1 MSRDSYRNH
10 VPTNMP
16 ALDQIYS
23 YYPDDGKYADDGN
36 YLEKPMVRIRPPP
49 RLLDEDEDEEEE
61 KEKEEKEQEATPSCV
76 METLPILSRMD
87 APVPNKTRCRILPQK
102 IIWDQDNT
110 PCGHDTLV
118 YPPKWNFTEDMSIK
132 IVLLMIL
139 LLQIARFF
147 H

>member
-1 MSRDSYRNH
+1 M
-10 VPTNMP
+10 T
-16 ALDQIYS
+16 IYS
-23 YYPDDGKYADDGN
+23 YYPDDDTYDDGN
-36 YLEKPMVRIRPPP
+36 YLEEPMVRIRQPP
-49 RLLDEDEDEEEE
+49 RLLDEEEEEE
-61 KEKEEKEQEATPSCV
+61 KEEQEEKEQEEKEQEAKPSCV

-102 IIWDQDNT
+102 IIWDQDDIL
-110 PCGHDTLV
+110 CGHDTLV

-139 LLQIARFF
+139 LLQMARFF